1 MRHLKDLPVLILG
14 LGASGLAMARWCARH
29 GAVVTVADTREA
41 PASLATLQAE
51 LPDATFIGGPF
62 TAALVEGTPIRA
74 VYRSPGLS
82 PATLAPVVDAAKA
95 VGLVVGGELDL
106 FARALLDLQTVE
118 VPAVEAE
125 AEVPVETA
133 VAEPVVETP
142 AQAELALSEE
152 APVAEAAVVETPE
165 VPAPE
170 AAAVVEGEPEAA
182 APVEAVEATEAVAPT
197 EAVAAESTEAA
208 LPVDAPAAEAEPV
221 PVEPTEAAEATPPA
235 MAEAMPRDA
244 SLSVPVTP
252 PTEDV
257 VAEGATTEDATT
269 EDAAAPAAAETP
281 AVSPAPAATISRLPT
296 PGKPY
301 VPTAAREAAEFV
313 AKIAELSATNPA
325 SAAVEEEATPQ
336 LELVPEPEPEAPKG
350 YTPAVLAI
358 TGTNGKTTVTSLTG
372 QLVERAGKTVAVAG
386 NIGPTLLDTLAGH
399 LDAGTLPDVWVL
411 ELSSFQ
417 LDGVQGFEPTAAT
430 VLNLTQDHL
439 DWHGDMPAYAAAKAR
454 IFGAKGLMI
463 LNRDDAGVMAML
475 PPPVKVRLQ
484 RPQIRTHVTF
494 GGAMP
499 LRPGDYGIERINGVA
514 WLVRALE
521 ADETQKRKRGA
532 VVEEELFFQRL
543 MPADALRIRG
553 RHNAMNA
560 LAALALASA
569 ADCPLG
575 PMLYGLREYR
585 GEPHRVEPI
594 AIVDEV
600 EFFDD
605 SKGTNVGATVA
616 ALSGL
621 GEERRVVVILGGE
634 GKGQDFEP
642 LADPV
647 RQYARAV
654 VLIGRD
660 APLIEAALAS
670 TGVSL
675 KHAGSMEEAVKF
687 AAARAHPG
695 DAVLLSP
702 ACASFDMFKDYAHRA
717 EVFCEA
723 VEAYAD
729 SPREAVGGDDA
740 VVSYV
745 PGASLSTAGS
755 MEDPI

>member
-41 PASLATLQAE
+41 PALLSTLREE
-51 LPDATFIGGPF
+51 LPGVTFIGGPF
-62 TAALVEGTPIRA
+62 SAALVEGTPIRA

-82 PATLAPVVDAAKA
+82 PETIAPVADAARA
-95 VGLVVGGELDL
+95 VGLPVGGELDL
-106 FARALLDLQTVE
+106 FARALLDLRTVE
-118 VPAVEAE
+118 VPVVEAE
-125 AEVPVETA
+125 PEPEAEPETQA
-133 VAEPVVETP
+133 PAEPV
-142 AQAELALSEE
+142 AE
-152 APVAEAAVVETPE
+152 
-165 VPAPE
+165 
-170 AAAVVEGEPEAA
+170 
-182 APVEAVEATEAVAPT
+182 APVEAVEPEPQAQLPLDEP
-197 EAVAAESTEAA
+197 AAADQA
-208 LPVDAPAAEAEPV
+208 AAEAEPSQQPAV
-221 PVEPTEAAEATPPA
+221 PVETEPPAAEAATEPA
-235 MAEAMPRDA
+235 SEATVPAQAEAMPRDP
-244 SLSVPVTP
+244 SMSVAAPPPPQAEESPAPAEATEPVAQP
-252 PTEDV
+252 
-257 VAEGATTEDATT
+257 VAEAAPESAPEAADATT
-269 EDAAAPAAAETP
+269 AEAPEAPEAATPEAAPAALA
-281 AVSPAPAATISRLPT
+281 PAPATVSRLPT
-296 PGKPY
+296 TGKPY
-301 VPTAAREAAEFV
+301 VPTAAKEAAEFV
-313 AKIAELSATNPA
+313 ARIAELSATNPA
-325 SAAVEEEATPQ
+325 SAAVEEEPSPQ
-336 LELVPEPEPEAPKG
+336 LELAPPVEPEAPKG

-386 NIGPTLLDTLAGH
+386 NIGPTLLDTLTAH
-399 LDAGTLPDVWVL
+399 MDAETLPDVWVL

-439 DWHGDMPAYAAAKAR
+439 DWHGDMAAYGAAKAR
-454 IFGAKGLMI
+454 IFGAHGLMI

-475 PPPVKVRLQ
+475 PAPVKVKLQ

-494 GGAMP
+494 GSAMP
-499 LRPGDYGIERINGVA
+499 LRPGDYGIERVNGMA

-532 VVEEELFFQRL
+532 VVEEEIFLQRL

-569 ADCPLG
+569 AGCPLNT
-575 PMLYGLREYR
+575 MLYGLREYQ
-585 GEPHRVEPI
+585 GEPHRVEPV
-594 AIVDEV
+594 AIIDEV
-600 EFFDD
+600 EYFDD
-605 SKGTNVGATVA
+605 SKGTNVGATAA
-616 ALSGL
+616 ALTGL

-642 LADPV
+642 LAAPV

-660 APLIEAALAS
+660 APIIEAALAS

-675 KHAGSMEEAVKF
+675 LHAASMDEAVKL
-687 AAARAHPG
+687 ASARANPG

-717 EVFCEA
+717 EMFREA
-723 VEAYAD
+723 VQAYED
-729 SPREAVGGDDA
+729 SPRGLGD
-740 VVSYV
+740 
-745 PGASLSTAGS
+745 STTT
-755 MEDPI
+755 EDPV

>member
-14 LGASGLAMARWCARH
+14 LGASGLAMTRWCARH

-41 PASLATLQAE
+41 PALLATLQAE
-51 LPDATFIGGPF
+51 LPGVTFVGGPF
-62 TAALVEGTPIRA
+62 SAALVEGTPIRA

-82 PATLAPVVDAAKA
+82 PATIAPVVEAARA
-95 VGLVVGGELDL
+95 VGLPVGGELDL
-106 FARALLDLQTVE
+106 FARALLDLRTVE
-118 VPAVEAE
+118 VPVVEAE
-125 AEVPVETA
+125 PEPEAEAPIEPAAEAPVETA
-133 VAEPVVETP
+133 EPQAQAQLPLDEPAPAEQAEAVAEPEQQPEPVE
-142 AQAELALSEE
+142 A
-152 APVAEAAVVETPE
+152 ETPE
-165 VPAPE
+165 V
-170 AAAVVEGEPEAA
+170 
-182 APVEAVEATEAVAPT
+182 
-197 EAVAAESTEAA
+197 
-208 LPVDAPAAEAEPV
+208 AAEAAS
-221 PVEPTEAAEATPPA
+221 EPTVPA
-235 MAEAMPRDA
+235 QAEAMPRDP
-244 SLSVPVTP
+244 SMSVAVPLP
-252 PTEDV
+252 PEAAEV
-257 VAEGATTEDATT
+257 VE
-269 EDAAAPAAAETP
+269 PAAEPAPEVP
-281 AVSPAPAATISRLPT
+281 AVVPESSETSAPAPATASRLPVT
-296 PGKPY
+296 GKPY

-313 AKIAELSATNPA
+313 AKIAEISATNPA
-325 SAAVEEEATPQ
+325 SAAVEEESPQ
-336 LELVPEPEPEAPKG
+336 LELAPIVEPEAPKG
-350 YTPAVLAI
+350 YAPAVLAI

-386 NIGPTLLDTLAGH
+386 NIGPTLLDTLSAH
-399 LDAGTLPDVWVL
+399 MDADTLPDVWVL

-454 IFGAKGLMI
+454 IFGAHGLMI

-475 PPPVKVRLQ
+475 PAPVRVKLQ

-494 GGAMP
+494 GATMP
-499 LRPGDYGIERINGVA
+499 LRPGDYGIERVNDMA

-532 VVEEELFFQRL
+532 VVEEEIFLQRL

-575 PMLYGLREYR
+575 PMLYGLREYH

-600 EFFDD
+600 EYFDD

-616 ALSGL
+616 ALIGL
-621 GEERRVVVILGGE
+621 GEERRVVVLLGGD

-642 LADPV
+642 LAEPV

-675 KHAGSMEEAVKF
+675 LHAASMDEAVKL
-687 AAARAHPG
+687 ASARANPG

-717 EVFCEA
+717 EVFREA
-723 VEAYAD
+723 VQAYED
-729 SPREAVGGDDA
+729 SPRGMGD
-740 VVSYV
+740 
-745 PGASLSTAGS
+745 STT
-755 MEDPI
+755 EDTV